1 MQVWFMGVFW
11 AVITTFTLKELLQK
25 DMIYVGSYIL
35 FYDGLSS
42 MQEVR
47 LTIKKRAFPSH
58 GRVRLHES
66 KLTDLGIV
74 NGDHVDLINE
84 TAKKTVTVTVISD
97 TMVGKD
103 EIRVSE
109 EDLKSLGLKEGE
121 EVSVKKSLGLK
132 EKLSKTSGDVAT
144 GAKKVGGD
152 VATGAKK
159 AGTAVGKAA
168 GSAADTVKK
177 KVKGKDNL

>member
-1 MQVWFMGVFW
+1 
-11 AVITTFTLKELLQK
+11 
-25 DMIYVGSYIL
+25 
-35 FYDGLSS
+35 

-97 TMVGKD
+97 TMVGQD

-109 EDLKSLGLKEGE
+109 EDLKSLGLKEGDK
-121 EVSVKKSLGLK
+121 VPVKKSLGLK
-132 EKLSKTSGDVAT
+132 EKLSKTSGDVSAGAKKVGSDVAT

-159 AGTAVGKAA
+159 AGASVGKAA
-168 GSAADTVKK
+168 GGAADTVKK
-177 KVKGKDNL
+177 TVKGKEDL

>member
-1 MQVWFMGVFW
+1 
-11 AVITTFTLKELLQK
+11 
-25 DMIYVGSYIL
+25 
-35 FYDGLSS
+35 

-47 LTIKKRAFPSH
+47 LTIKKRAFPSK

-84 TAKKTVTVTVISD
+84 TAKKTVTVSVISD
-97 TMVGKD
+97 TMVGQD

-109 EDLKSLGLKEGE
+109 EDLKALGLKEGD
-121 EVSVKKSLGLK
+121 EVPVKKSLGLK
-132 EKLSKTSGDVAT
+132 EKLGKSTADVSAGAKKVGSDVAT
-144 GAKKVGGD
+144 GAKKVGSD

-159 AGTAVGKAA
+159 AGASVGKAA
-168 GSAADTVKK
+168 GGAADTVKK
-177 KVKGKDNL
+177 TVKGKDDL

>member
-1 MQVWFMGVFW
+1 
-11 AVITTFTLKELLQK
+11 
-25 DMIYVGSYIL
+25 
-35 FYDGLSS
+35 

-47 LTIKKRAFPSH
+47 LTIKKRAFPSK

-84 TAKKTVTVTVISD
+84 TAKKTVTVSVISD
-97 TMVGKD
+97 TMVGQD

-109 EDLKSLGLKEGE
+109 EDLKALGLKEGD
-121 EVSVKKSLGLK
+121 EVPVKKSLGLK
-132 EKLSKTSGDVAT
+132 EKLGKSTADVSA
-144 GAKKVGGD
+144 GAKKVGSD

-159 AGTAVGKAA
+159 AGASVGKAA

-177 KVKGKDNL
+177 KVKGKDDL

>member
-1 MQVWFMGVFW
+1 MFN
-11 AVITTFTLKELLQK
+11 EC
-25 DMIYVGSYIL
+25 
-35 FYDGLSS
+35 LST
-42 MQEVR
+42 MQEIE
-47 LTIKKRAFPSH
+47 LTIKKRAFPSK

-84 TAKKTVTVTVISD
+84 TAKKTVTVSVISD
-97 TMVGKD
+97 TMVGIE

-109 EDLKSLGLKEGE
+109 EDLKALGLKEGDK
-121 EVSVKKSLGLK
+121 VPVKKSLGLK
-132 EKLSKTSGDVAT
+132 EKLSKSTADVSA
-144 GAKKVGGD
+144 GAKKVGSD

-159 AGTAVGKAA
+159 AGATVGKAA

-177 KVKGKDNL
+177 KVKGKDDL

>member
-1 MQVWFMGVFW
+1 
-11 AVITTFTLKELLQK
+11 
-25 DMIYVGSYIL
+25 
-35 FYDGLSS
+35 
-42 MQEVR
+42 MQEIE
-47 LTIKKRAFPSH
+47 LTIKKRAFPSK

-97 TMVGKD
+97 TMVGQD

-109 EDLKSLGLKEGE
+109 EDLKALGLKEGDK
-121 EVSVKKSLGLK
+121 VPVKKSLGLK
-132 EKLSKTSGDVAT
+132 EKLGKSTADVSA

-159 AGTAVGKAA
+159 AGASVGKAA

-177 KVKGKDNL
+177 TVKGKDEL

>member
-1 MQVWFMGVFW
+1 MENLR
-11 AVITTFTLKELLQK
+11 LK
-25 DMIYVGSYIL
+25 
-35 FYDGLSS
+35 
-42 MQEVR
+42 
-47 LTIKKRAFPSH
+47 IKKRAFPSH

-66 KLTDLGIV
+66 RLGDLGIV

-97 TMVGKD
+97 TMVGEK

-121 EVSVKKSLGLK
+121 EVSIKKSLGFK
-132 EKLSKTSGDVAT
+132 EKVSKTSGDVSA
-144 GAKKVGGD
+144 GAKKTAGDVAAGAKKAGGD

-159 AGTAVGKAA
+159 AGAAVGKAA

-177 KVKGKDNL
+177 KVKGKDDL

>member
-1 MQVWFMGVFW
+1 
-11 AVITTFTLKELLQK
+11 
-25 DMIYVGSYIL
+25 
-35 FYDGLSS
+35 
-42 MQEVR
+42 MQEIE
-47 LTIKKRAFPSH
+47 LTIKKRAFPSK

-84 TAKKTVTVTVISD
+84 TTKKTVTVSVISD
-97 TMVGKD
+97 TMVGIE

-109 EDLKSLGLKEGE
+109 EDLKALGLKEGDK
-121 EVSVKKSLGLK
+121 VPVKKSLGLK
-132 EKLSKTSGDVAT
+132 EKLGKSTADVSAGAKKVGGDVAT

-159 AGTAVGKAA
+159 AGAAVGKAA
-168 GSAADTVKK
+168 GGAADTVKK
-177 KVKGKDNL
+177 KVKGKEDL

>member
-1 MQVWFMGVFW
+1 
-11 AVITTFTLKELLQK
+11 
-25 DMIYVGSYIL
+25 
-35 FYDGLSS
+35 

-47 LTIKKRAFPSH
+47 LTIKKRAFPSK

-84 TAKKTVTVTVISD
+84 TTKKTVTVTVISD
-97 TMVGKD
+97 TMVGQD

-109 EDLKSLGLKEGE
+109 EDLKALGLKEGD
-121 EVSVKKSLGLK
+121 EVPVKKSLGLK
-132 EKLSKTSGDVAT
+132 EKLSKSTADVSA
-144 GAKKVGGD
+144 GAKKVGSD

-159 AGTAVGKAA
+159 AGASVGKAA
-168 GSAADTVKK
+168 GGAADTVKK
-177 KVKGKDNL
+177 TVKGKDDL

>member
-1 MQVWFMGVFW
+1 
-11 AVITTFTLKELLQK
+11 
-25 DMIYVGSYIL
+25 
-35 FYDGLSS
+35 

-97 TMVGKD
+97 TMVGQD

-109 EDLKSLGLKEGE
+109 EDLKTLGLKEGDK
-121 EVSVKKSLGLK
+121 VPVKKSLGLK
-132 EKLSKTSGDVAT
+132 EKLSKTSGDVAAGAKKVGSDVAT

-159 AGTAVGKAA
+159 AGASVGKAA
-168 GSAADTVKK
+168 GGAADTVKK
-177 KVKGKDNL
+177 KVKGKEDL

>member
-1 MQVWFMGVFW
+1 
-11 AVITTFTLKELLQK
+11 
-25 DMIYVGSYIL
+25 
-35 FYDGLSS
+35 

-47 LTIKKRAFPSH
+47 LTIKKRSFPSK

-84 TAKKTVTVTVISD
+84 STKKTVTVSVISD
-97 TMVGKD
+97 TMVGQD

-109 EDLKSLGLKEGE
+109 EDLKALGLKEGD
-121 EVSVKKSLGLK
+121 EVPVKKSLGLK
-132 EKLSKTSGDVAT
+132 EKLGKSTADVSA

-159 AGTAVGKAA
+159 AGASVGKAA

-177 KVKGKDNL
+177 KVTGKDEL

>member
-1 MQVWFMGVFW
+1 
-11 AVITTFTLKELLQK
+11 
-25 DMIYVGSYIL
+25 
-35 FYDGLSS
+35 

-47 LTIKKRAFPSH
+47 LTIKKRAFPSK

-84 TAKKTVTVTVISD
+84 TAKKTVTVSVISD
-97 TMVGKD
+97 TMVGQD

-109 EDLKSLGLKEGE
+109 EDLKALGLKEGD
-121 EVSVKKSLGLK
+121 EVPVKKSLGLK
-132 EKLSKTSGDVAT
+132 EKLAKSTADVSA
-144 GAKKVGGD
+144 GAKKVGSD

-159 AGTAVGKAA
+159 AGASVGKAA

-177 KVKGKDNL
+177 TVKGKDDL

>member
-1 MQVWFMGVFW
+1 MEN
-11 AVITTFTLKELLQK
+11 ITLK
-25 DMIYVGSYIL
+25 
-35 FYDGLSS
+35 
-42 MQEVR
+42 
-47 LTIKKRAFPSH
+47 IKKRAFPSH

-66 KLTDLGIV
+66 RLTDLEIM

-84 TAKKTVTVTVISD
+84 DAKKTVTVTVIAD

-109 EDLKSLGLKEGE
+109 DDLKSLGLKEGND
-121 EVSVKKSLGLK
+121 VTIKKSLGIK
-132 EKLSKTSGDVAT
+132 EKVSKTAGDVST

-159 AGTAVGKAA
+159 AGAAVGKAA
-168 GSAADTVKK
+168 GDTAEAVKK
-177 KVKGKDNL
+177 KVKGKDSL

>member
-1 MQVWFMGVFW
+1 
-11 AVITTFTLKELLQK
+11 
-25 DMIYVGSYIL
+25 
-35 FYDGLSS
+35 

-47 LTIKKRAFPSH
+47 LTIKKRAFPSK

-84 TAKKTVTVTVISD
+84 TTKKTVTVSVISD
-97 TMVGKD
+97 TMVGQD

-109 EDLKSLGLKEGE
+109 EDLKALGLKEGD
-121 EVSVKKSLGLK
+121 EVPVKKSLGLK
-132 EKLSKTSGDVAT
+132 EKLGKSTADVSA

-159 AGTAVGKAA
+159 AGAAVGKAA
-168 GSAADTVKK
+168 GGAADTVKK
-177 KVKGKDNL
+177 KVKGKDDL

>member
-1 MQVWFMGVFW
+1 
-11 AVITTFTLKELLQK
+11 
-25 DMIYVGSYIL
+25 
-35 FYDGLSS
+35 

-47 LTIKKRAFPSH
+47 LTIKKRAFPSK

-97 TMVGKD
+97 TMVGQD

-109 EDLKSLGLKEGE
+109 EDLKALGLKEGD
-121 EVSVKKSLGLK
+121 EVPVKKSLGLK
-132 EKLSKTSGDVAT
+132 EKLGKSTADVSA
-144 GAKKVGGD
+144 GAKKVGSD

-159 AGTAVGKAA
+159 AGASVGKAA
-168 GSAADTVKK
+168 GSAANTVTK
-177 KVKGKDNL
+177 KVKGKDDL